1 MADLTKEQQEDVL
14 LFQSL
19 QQQLQ
24 ILGMQ
29 KQQTDAQIAELNAAE
44 EEVKKGEG
52 TFFRYVGSVIVPK
65 KKDEL
70 LKDLTEEKADLQA
83 RQANIDKQEQKVKTR
98 FDSIR
103 KKLEAQLKAQQA
115 GGEGAELS

>member
-14 LFQSL
+14 MFQSL

-24 ILGMQ
+24 ILAMQ
-29 KQQTDAQIAELNAAE
+29 KQQIEAQIAELNAAE

-65 KKDEL
+65 KKDDL
-70 LKDLTEEKADLQA
+70 LKDLSVEKIDLETRKA
-83 RQANIDKQEQKVKTR
+83 SIDKQEQRVKAR
-98 FDSIR
+98 FDPLR
-103 KKLEAQLKAQQA
+103 KKLEAQLKAQQG
-115 GGEGAELS
+115 GGEGAESA